1 MFLLKAGSARVFSA
15 INCSNEAKP
24 NSSAFPTG
32 LSVLVL
38 HVVSERA
45 SRNGREM
52 GVGDRCLF
60 CLSERQS
67 ERASGTWP
75 GGRAMLLLHG
85 SAPLPHVYLIYLG
98 KGSNFFLSPYVGS
111 LVSLV
116 WPSAGGLPGF
126 LRLAAASGHAQI
138 LKPFESKEL

>member
-126 LRLAAASGHAQI
+126 LQLAAAS
-138 LKPFESKEL
+138 L